1 MKEDKKKLLLVYN
14 PCSGKGTIV
23 QKIASIID
31 IYTKAGFM
39 VTAYPTQKALDAMQI
54 VSDNSLDFDQVVCS
68 GGDGTLNEVVT
79 GMMNREKKIPVG
91 YIPAGST
98 NDYANSLGLPKNF
111 MEAAKVAIGEG
122 RFKSDI
128 GLFGDR
134 YFVYVAAFGL
144 FSAVSYMTKQEMKN
158 ILGHSAYIIEGMK
171 SLTNI
176 PKYHITVESEDQ
188 HLEGDYILGMVSN
201 SVSIGGFKKL
211 FGKSVALDDGYYEL
225 TLARQPKNISEF
237 QELLTCFLSGK
248 LQEASIVESIKISN
262 ARISCDQP
270 LAWSLD
276 GEFGGEFTEI
286 DIKNC
291 KQALEL
297 VI

>member
-14 PCSGKGTIV
+14 PCSGKGTIK
-23 QKIASIID
+23 QKIASIVD
-31 IYTKAGFM
+31 IYTKSGFL
-39 VTAYPTQKALDAMQI
+39 VTTYPTQKALDAKNI
-54 VSDNSLDFDQVVCS
+54 VSDNSLDFDHIVCS

-79 GMMNREKKIPVG
+79 GMMIREKKVPLG

-111 MEAAKVAIGEG
+111 MEAAKTAVTGC

-128 GLFGDR
+128 GLFGER

-144 FSAVSYMTKQEMKN
+144 FSAVSYMTKQQMKN
-158 ILGHSAYIIEGMK
+158 VLGHSAYLIEGMK
-171 SLTNI
+171 SLSNI
-176 PKYHITVESEDQ
+176 PTYHVVAESNEDRI
-188 HLEGDYILGMVSN
+188 EGDYILGMVSN

-211 FGKSVALDDGYYEL
+211 FGKEVALDDGYYEL

-237 QELLTCFLSGK
+237 QELISCFLGGK
-248 LQEASIVESIKISN
+248 INEASIVESMKISEV
-262 ARISCDQP
+262 RISCDQP
-270 LAWSLD
+270 ISWSLD